1 MSCVLRMDLCFNF
14 RDKGEDHSRGE
25 NDLRLKDKHHRKVKI
40 KIEKVQSEVISFF
53 SYHLLRE
60 KQYFSGKPPLSPERA
75 RESEDCGVRRGA
87 CLREPCPL
95 RGWSCP
101 LPNFRDP
108 SPRSNEDEETEQE
121 RALGCGFVF
130 VFSFRRQPREALAGG
145 VETLPSHRRAWR
157 VDTGVWGLPVRGRGI
172 RGEEEDGAGR
182 ETSSSRHHLDAPFSG
197 SASSHAP
204 RLSQLAG
211 VPGRREPCSRH
222 RQ

>member
-60 KQYFSGKPPLSPERA
+60 KQYFSGKPPSSPKRA

-101 LPNFRDP
+101 LPNLRDP

-121 RALGCGFVF
+121 RAYLAAALFLFFHSDGNPGRPSPVVWKRCQVIAGHGEWTQVCGDCPCVGEESGERKRTGPEGKLPLP
-130 VFSFRRQPREALAGG
+130 VITW
-145 VETLPSHRRAWR
+145 TLPSP
-157 VDTGVWGLPVRGRGI
+157 GLHPHVRP
-172 RGEEEDGAGR
+172 A
-182 ETSSSRHHLDAPFSG
+182 
-197 SASSHAP
+197 
-204 RLSQLAG
+204 
-211 VPGRREPCSRH
+211 
-222 RQ
+222 